1 MTKLPESV
9 GESTVADP
17 IKKIMDKLLKSTLAA
32 TLIPLVLMTTG
43 VNGAA
48 KAIAISTVEIVTSK
62 QIERGSWRIYENYY
76 RDNYERAINRGI
88 IRRPSRVQNENRS
101 LELAYNALER
111 GRREEAALRFAQ
123 ALVSIEKKDGTRAAA
138 FFEQRLNR
146 VLRAEWGQTL
156 NNLSL
161 FNRIFPN
168 RSNYNTLYKNGYE
181 QAIARGII
189 RRPSRVSDIN
199 EALNLAYN
207 AIDRGNRSEAARR
220 IAQALVMIEQRNG
233 TKAALNFDRELNE
246 KIEGDF
252 GVLLREYL
260 PLLEI
265 ILPSDEYDYR

>member
-246 KIEGDF
+246 KIEEDF
-252 GVLLREYL
+252 GIGLRDYL

-265 ILPSDEYDYR
+265 ILPSDEYDNR